1 MLASKHINKIV
12 AALMSV
18 IVILCFITMI
28 FSEKLIKVY
37 GDTGLT
43 MEYQSKLFNTDEIMN
58 VNIIMD
64 DDKWQEML
72 DNPMAEEYYQCDV
85 KINGETFY
93 NVGIRPKG
101 NTSLSSIASDETTDR
116 YSFKL
121 EFDQYVDG
129 QTCYGLDKL
138 ILNNNYADAT
148 NMKEAL
154 IYDMYAYLGADASL
168 YNYAKIFVNDEY
180 WGVYTALEAV
190 EDSFLLR
197 NYGVDSG
204 ELYKP
209 ETMGIGG
216 GDNKDGMD
224 FGNMKAPPD
233 NFSSGNSN
241 PDNEKESTTGE
252 NIPQTDKMPNM
263 DTMPEMPDKGEMP
276 DMNGGFSMGGNG
288 ANLNYSDDDLDS
300 YSTIWEGE
308 VGNTSKNDHKR
319 VVKALKNISEGT
331 DLETYMDIDNLLK
344 YMAVHVFSVN
354 EDSLSGMMAHNY
366 YLYEENGKLNII
378 PWDYN
383 LSLGGMGGM
392 GTSSDATD
400 TINDPID
407 NAFSGTEFFDTLM
420 DNEEYH
426 AKYYE
431 YMQKLVDEY
440 LLGGGFEKFYNRV
453 RSQIDELVET
463 DPNALYTYDEYLV
476 AVDTLCNVV
485 KLRSMSIDG
494 QLNDTIPST
503 SSEQKNSDALID
515 ASDIDLSVMGA
526 MNMGG
531 GGFGS
536 GASPDNSAPDNFGE
550 SDNTKS
556 VAVNYKMNGF
566 SIDNLENFNSQ
577 APPDDMPDG
586 FDPSQI
592 PDDFD
597 PSQFGNRIPDTSES
611 QQSDDKNETT
621 ENTFEKSDKSDFQSP
636 PDNMPSFSG
645 NDNASTTSS
654 LKSNLILYGVCFL
667 IMIVALVFA
676 KLYHR
681 RNKKL

>member
-407 NAFSGTEFFDTLM
+407 NAFSGTEFFDT
-420 DNEEYH
+420 
-426 AKYYE
+426 
-431 YMQKLVDEY
+431 
-440 LLGGGFEKFYNRV
+440 
-453 RSQIDELVET
+453 
-463 DPNALYTYDEYLV
+463 
-476 AVDTLCNVV
+476 
-485 KLRSMSIDG
+485 
-494 QLNDTIPST
+494 
-503 SSEQKNSDALID
+503 
-515 ASDIDLSVMGA
+515 
-526 MNMGG
+526 
-531 GGFGS
+531 
-536 GASPDNSAPDNFGE
+536 
-550 SDNTKS
+550 
-556 VAVNYKMNGF
+556 
-566 SIDNLENFNSQ
+566 
-577 APPDDMPDG
+577 
-586 FDPSQI
+586 
-592 PDDFD
+592 
-597 PSQFGNRIPDTSES
+597 
-611 QQSDDKNETT
+611 
-621 ENTFEKSDKSDFQSP
+621 
-636 PDNMPSFSG
+636 
-645 NDNASTTSS
+645 
-654 LKSNLILYGVCFL
+654 
-667 IMIVALVFA
+667 
-676 KLYHR
+676 
-681 RNKKL
+681 

>member
-1 MLASKHINKIV
+1 
-12 AALMSV
+12 
-18 IVILCFITMI
+18 
-28 FSEKLIKVY
+28 
-37 GDTGLT
+37 
-43 MEYQSKLFNTDEIMN
+43 
-58 VNIIMD
+58 
-64 DDKWQEML
+64 
-72 DNPMAEEYYQCDV
+72 
-85 KINGETFY
+85 
-93 NVGIRPKG
+93 
-101 NTSLSSIASDETTDR
+101 
-116 YSFKL
+116 
-121 EFDQYVDG
+121 
-129 QTCYGLDKL
+129 
-138 ILNNNYADAT
+138 
-148 NMKEAL
+148 
-154 IYDMYAYLGADASL
+154 
-168 YNYAKIFVNDEY
+168 
-180 WGVYTALEAV
+180 
-190 EDSFLLR
+190 
-197 NYGVDSG
+197 
-204 ELYKP
+204 
-209 ETMGIGG
+209 
-216 GDNKDGMD
+216 
-224 FGNMKAPPD
+224 
-233 NFSSGNSN
+233 
-241 PDNEKESTTGE
+241 
-252 NIPQTDKMPNM
+252 
-263 DTMPEMPDKGEMP
+263 
-276 DMNGGFSMGGNG
+276 
-288 ANLNYSDDDLDS
+288 
-300 YSTIWEGE
+300 
-308 VGNTSKNDHKR
+308 
-319 VVKALKNISEGT
+319 
-331 DLETYMDIDNLLK
+331 
-344 YMAVHVFSVN
+344 
-354 EDSLSGMMAHNY
+354 
-366 YLYEENGKLNII
+366 
-378 PWDYN
+378 
-383 LSLGGMGGM
+383 
-392 GTSSDATD
+392 
-400 TINDPID
+400 
-407 NAFSGTEFFDTLM
+407 
-420 DNEEYH
+420 
-426 AKYYE
+426 
-431 YMQKLVDEY
+431 
-440 LLGGGFEKFYNRV
+440 
-453 RSQIDELVET
+453 
-463 DPNALYTYDEYLV
+463 LV

>member
-1 MLASKHINKIV
+1 MLASKHINKII
-12 AALMSV
+12 AALMT
-18 IVILCFITMI
+18 ITVILCFMAMI
-28 FSEKLIKVY
+28 FSEKLIHAY
-37 GDTGLT
+37 GDKGVT
-43 MEYQSKLFNTDEIMN
+43 MEYQSKLFNTDEVMD

-72 DNPMAEEYYQCDV
+72 DNPMSEEYYQCNV

-101 NTSLSSIASDETTDR
+101 NTSLSSIAMDETTNR

-121 EFDQYVDG
+121 EFDQYVEG

-138 ILNNNYADAT
+138 VLNSNYADAT
-148 NMKEAL
+148 NMKETL
-154 IYDMYAYLGADASL
+154 IYDMYAYLDADASL
-168 YNYAKIFVNDEY
+168 YNYAKISVNGEY
-180 WGVYTALEAV
+180 WGVYTALESV

-204 ELYKP
+204 KLYKP
-209 ETMGIGG
+209 ETMGMGG
-216 GDNKDGMD
+216 GDNKGGMD

-233 NFSSGNSN
+233 NFNLKNSN
-241 PDNEKESTTGE
+241 SEDEKESTTGE
-252 NIPQTDKMPNM
+252 NMPQTDKIPDMGE
-263 DTMPEMPDKGEMP
+263 MPEMGEMP
-276 DMNGGFSMGGNG
+276 DMNGGFSMDGSG

-383 LSLGGMGGM
+383 LALGGMGGM

-407 NAFSGTEFFDTLM
+407 NSFSGTNFFDTLM
-420 DNEEYH
+420 KNEEYH

-463 DPNALYTYDEYLV
+463 DPNAFYTYDEYLA
-476 AVDTLCNVV
+476 AVDTLCDVV
-485 KLRSMSIDG
+485 KLRSTSIDG
-494 QLNDTIPST
+494 QLNGTIPST

-515 ASDIDLSVMGA
+515 ASDIDLSVMGV

-531 GGFGS
+531 GGFGGS
-536 GASPDNSAPDNFGE
+536 STPDNSIPDNFGK
-550 SDNTKS
+550 SDNTKFDP
-556 VAVNYKMNGF
+556 VNYGMNRF
-566 SIDNLENFNSQ
+566 S
-577 APPDDMPDG
+577 
-586 FDPSQI
+586 
-592 PDDFD
+592 
-597 PSQFGNRIPDTSES
+597 R
-611 QQSDDKNETT
+611 K
-621 ENTFEKSDKSDFQSP
+621 
-636 PDNMPSFSG
+636 
-645 NDNASTTSS
+645 
-654 LKSNLILYGVCFL
+654 
-667 IMIVALVFA
+667 
-676 KLYHR
+676 
-681 RNKKL
+681 